1 MPNSNQCKTK
11 IQFVMKEGKWIA
23 VDNYNITATE
33 AMSRRSRIPIPY
45 DPNIHNR
52 HVCANKPKQDF
63 EGVYRG

>member
-1 MPNSNQCKTK
+1 
-11 IQFVMKEGKWIA
+11 MKEGKWIA

-33 AMSRRSRIPIPY
+33 AMSRRSRIPIPF

-52 HVCANKPKQDF
+52 HVCANKPKNDY